1 MFKSLLVNLRF
12 ITMLAFLMAGN
23 AGLSMAMEAEEIQI
37 QSYAKTPDVISAMK
51 DFDAALDKVL
61 TENGVTDA
69 SAMRTKLKDGYYTTQ
84 FGAEYKTKNGGKEAP
99 IEVAIKTLSDTAIA
113 LQNYYIEDNANPLGS
128 KHKLDQGAD
137 KSAYS
142 VAHGKYHPGL
152 RSFLEAQGHYD
163 IFLFRLDGQNIYT
176 VFKELDFIRGAFD
189 ETLKDTNLAEVV
201 KAVADSTDP
210 SFTILVDMKPY
221 VYSYNAPARFVAAP
235 IYDGDKK
242 IGVLVFQLAP
252 GM

>member
-1 MFKSLLVNLRF
+1 MYTSLLVNLRLVA
-12 ITMLAFLMAGN
+12 MLAFLMTGN
-23 AGLSMAMEAEEIQI
+23 AGLSMAMEIEEIQI
-37 QSYAKTPDVISAMK
+37 QSYAKTPEVISAMK
-51 DFDAALDKVL
+51 DLDAALDKVL

-84 FGAEYKTKNGGKEAP
+84 FGAEYKTKNGGNEAP
-99 IEVAIKTLSDTAIA
+99 IELAINKLSDTAIV

-152 RSFLEAQGHYD
+152 RTFLEAQGHYD

-176 VFKELDFIRGAFD
+176 VFKELDYIRGVYD
-189 ETLKDTNLAEVV
+189 DTLKDTG
-201 KAVADSTDP
+201 S
-210 SFTILVDMKPY
+210 
-221 VYSYNAPARFVAAP
+221 
-235 IYDGDKK
+235 
-242 IGVLVFQLAP
+242 
-252 GM
+252 